1 MEKKSRFQYKIICA
15 AILCMAF
22 AAICAGRSYGVTT
35 QVKVAF
41 NCHMAPYQFVD
52 ESGRS
57 VGMHIDMFDAIAKDN
72 RLIVE
77 YIPMKKNQD
86 CMDALE
92 SGEVDLILGQ
102 RIDGRYANQFTN
114 EISSST
120 LCLLMP
126 QDNTNETETQEEL
139 SGKKVVFEYGTASY
153 ALISKIGAHMYQA
166 VGSQDEAFLEHI
178 DGNSDAIIGLKD
190 SLLYHIYQA
199 GLEDE
204 YAIINN
210 YMSTVRYGILTQE
223 DDHGLKRM
231 INNGLAALRA
241 SGKYDRIYQNWTIE
255 ESANNL
261 QVITRRFIYA
271 AVVVLVPICIYIIIN
286 QRVKSVLKLQV
297 AKQTQ
302 VIQEANAKLE
312 QQIIQIQNANDLQRR
327 LIETASNGMIY
338 FDHDYTIRIMNNS
351 ARSLSGI
358 AQDVDDIKLYD
369 VEFFSSILQ
378 QMGINISDVFRSGMK
393 PVKRIISMRQN
404 QMLRTYQCSVQQTMD
419 SGGIDGAILTIS
431 DITKEE
437 QEKQAA
443 FEKEK
448 NWWPEQF
455 ITREKERMNSS

>member
-1 MEKKSRFQYKIICA
+1 
-15 AILCMAF
+15 
-22 AAICAGRSYGVTT
+22 
-35 QVKVAF
+35 
-41 NCHMAPYQFVD
+41 
-52 ESGRS
+52 
-57 VGMHIDMFDAIAKDN
+57 
-72 RLIVE
+72 
-77 YIPMKKNQD
+77 
-86 CMDALE
+86 MDALE

-231 INNGLAALRA
+231 INNGLVALRA